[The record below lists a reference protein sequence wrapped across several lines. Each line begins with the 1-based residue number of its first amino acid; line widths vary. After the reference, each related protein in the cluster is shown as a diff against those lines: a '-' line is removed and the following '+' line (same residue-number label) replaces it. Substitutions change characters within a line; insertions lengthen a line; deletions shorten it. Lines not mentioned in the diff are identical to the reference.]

1 MLIFRA
7 AKKCIRFTTVKIETV
22 MRIKTMFII
31 FVTVLLTVVIMQN
44 TKEVPFSFLFATFYV
59 SKLVMLLTVAI
70 VSFIVGVLVGRPGR
84 PKYIQGRDED
94 VEELKTKPD
103 TLSKEDR
110 DYIS

>member
-1 MLIFRA
+1 
-7 AKKCIRFTTVKIETV
+7 

-31 FVTVLLTVVIMQN
+31 LVTVLLTVVVMQN
-44 TKEVPFSFLFATFYV
+44 TKEVPFNFLFATFYV

-84 PKYIQGRDED
+84 PKYVPGGDQEP
-94 VEELKTKPD
+94 EEQKPNSD
-103 TLSKEDR
+103 TLSQEDR